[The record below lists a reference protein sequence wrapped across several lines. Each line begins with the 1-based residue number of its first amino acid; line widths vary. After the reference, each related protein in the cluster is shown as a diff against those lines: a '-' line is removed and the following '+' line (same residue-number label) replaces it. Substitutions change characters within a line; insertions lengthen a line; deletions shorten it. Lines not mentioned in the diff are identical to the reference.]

1 VKSAHSRLRGSLQA
15 LVVCATFEASRYDFI
30 FTSLVR
36 ASPRLFATA
45 QAVHKAF
52 ETSRAYRTLRLRGA
66 IIRPEDKAVVLLP
79 RERVFTQLEGVWN
92 LANESGNLGACTVTN
107 QRFVWRA
114 TLTENFNVSI
124 PYLIMVRAAKTAA
137 PPRARPR
144 GPPPNP
150 PPPSPLPQS
159 KVSIVN
165 HAKFGPTLVM
175 ALTERSGGSLFGFRV
190 EPAERMAVLE
200 KEVVALREACFT
212 APDFGVTFTL
222 EDEGGGEGGG
232 GGGAGSGSA
241 PLAAGSEDV
250 EIVSAM
256 RVGREAGG
264 GRDAYAAYL
273 AEGSRAGDRAVVFS
287 HELGLAVE
295 APPAGMSVSELWLT
309 L

>member
-1 VKSAHSRLRGSLQA
+1 MSSLRKEDYVIWQDSEVRVDCSKSSCALRRGEVLIDSLDSVEDSKGASGERGRLMVTNLRLLWVCHASPSHNVSIGWECMAAGRSGVAVKSAHSRLRGSLQA

-124 PYLIMVRAAKTAA
+124 PYLIMVRVCWRGKAARCVCLAHTH
-137 PPRARPR
+137 
-144 GPPPNP
+144 
-150 PPPSPLPQS
+150 PSPLKTRHP
-159 KVSIVN
+159 
-165 HAKFGPTLVM
+165 H
-175 ALTERSGGSLFGFRV
+175 
-190 EPAERMAVLE
+190 
-200 KEVVALREACFT
+200 
-212 APDFGVTFTL
+212 
-222 EDEGGGEGGG
+222 
-232 GGGAGSGSA
+232 
-241 PLAAGSEDV
+241 
-250 EIVSAM
+250 
-256 RVGREAGG
+256 
-264 GRDAYAAYL
+264 
-273 AEGSRAGDRAVVFS
+273 
-287 HELGLAVE
+287 
-295 APPAGMSVSELWLT
+295 PPPRPR
-309 L
+309 